1 MRLNRALVALGLA
14 LVLGVGVSLAVE
26 AEVKKPEICL
36 DKELCAEKIRH
47 GVEAFNRG
55 RYSEAKIFF
64 RQAVTADPTAN
75 KAWAYYDLCV
85 MYDVADQVKRAGQVK
100 VSGGPKPGCPGGG
113 VASPSSSGAGSA
125 APAAPAA
132 PAPAAP
138 APAGIPVIAE
148 DEGC

>member
-26 AEVKKPEICL
+26 AEVKKPETCL
-36 DKELCAEKIRH
+36 DKKLCAEKIRY

-55 RYSEAKIFF
+55 RYGEAKAFF
-64 RQAVTADPTAN
+64 REAVTADPTAG

-85 MYDVADQVKRAGQVK
+85 MYDAADQVKKAGQVK

-113 VASPSSSGAGSA
+113 VAPPAASSAGSA
-125 APAAPAA
+125 KPAA
-132 PAPAAP
+132 PAPTP
-138 APAGIPVIAE
+138 SVPAGIPVIAP